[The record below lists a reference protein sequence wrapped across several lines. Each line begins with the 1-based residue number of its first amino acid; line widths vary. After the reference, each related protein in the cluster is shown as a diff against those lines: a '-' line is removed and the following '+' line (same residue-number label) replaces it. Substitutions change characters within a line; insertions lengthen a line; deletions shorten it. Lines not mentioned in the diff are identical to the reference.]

1 MNVAS
6 LSVPYCSGRIL
17 ILDEYFNHEN
27 EASWADDA
35 ADLAVR
41 NRCVAVVCF
50 GDRNWLI
57 MHYEHRVRQKF
68 LEFLQVP
75 EFTNTIQREKN
86 IEVWTTTL
94 AAVRSLLERGNNVL
108 FIAKFARW
116 HWLHETL
123 AALGL
128 PYDVVGTLSHLPY
141 AHEAVVEQNRW
152 AALGEEHAP
161 VRPVRSVGALRDR
174 AVGALLGLAVGD
186 ALGAPFEFR
195 PKLTVPEAY
204 TYRGGGPFGLA
215 PGQWTDDTAMPL
227 ALATSLRKDPSL
239 DPCDLMD
246 RFVAWWESGAYSCT
260 GTCFD
265 IGATTVDALSRYVQT
280 GDPIAGRISPFTA
293 GNGALMRLAPV
304 AIRHWND
311 RANLERVADLQ
322 TRVTHGAEEAR
333 AASVAF
339 ASLLA
344 HAIEGGT
351 PSEVL
356 AREEASVFPR
366 WREVGRESIRG
377 SGYIVHAFEASL
389 WCVSRTTSFASAV
402 QLAANLGEDADTTA
416 AITGQLAGA
425 LYGAQAIGRVYL
437 RELAMAEDLAT
448 IARELFDASIAQAP

>member
-1 MNVAS
+1 MNYTN
-6 LSVPYCSGRIL
+6 LPVPYGSGRIFV
-17 ILDEYFNHEN
+17 LDEYFSHKN
-27 EASWADDA
+27 EASWADDT

-41 NRCVAVVCF
+41 NRCAAVVCF
-50 GDRNWLI
+50 GNRNWLT
-57 MHYEHRVRQKF
+57 MHYEYRIGQRF

-75 EFTNTIQREKN
+75 EFNNAVQYKN
-86 IEVWTTTL
+86 DHKVWTATL
-94 AAVRSLLERGNNVL
+94 EAVRSLLERGNNVL

-128 PYDVVGTLSHLPY
+128 PYDVVETLSHLPH
-141 AHEAVVEQNRW
+141 ANETVVEQDRW
-152 AALGEEHAP
+152 VALGEEHAP
-161 VRPVRSVGALRDR
+161 VRSVPSVDVRRDR
-174 AVGALLGLAVGD
+174 AIGALLGLAVGD
-186 ALGAPFEFR
+186 ALGAPFEFH
-195 PKLTVPEAY
+195 PKLSVPKAY
-204 TYRGGGPFGLA
+204 VYRGGGPFELA
-215 PGQWTDDTAMPL
+215 PGQWTDDTAMAL
-227 ALATSLRKDPSL
+227 ALATSLRKDPAL
-239 DPCDLMD
+239 DPNDLMD
-246 RFVAWWESGAYSCT
+246 RFVAWWKSGTYSCT

-280 GDPIAGRISPFTA
+280 GEPIAGRTSPFTA

-344 HAIEGGT
+344 HAIEGGS

-356 AREEASVFPR
+356 TRDEASVFPR
-366 WREVGRESIRG
+366 WREASRETIRG
-377 SGYIVHAFEASL
+377 SGYVVHAFEASL

-416 AITGQLAGA
+416 AITGQFAGA
-425 LYGAQAIGRVYL
+425 LYGAQAIEQVYL
-437 RELAMAEDLAT
+437 RDLAMAEELAT
-448 IARELFDASIAQAP
+448 IARELFDASIALPP